1 MKIEMYN
8 HPNLYDACTK
18 HKVDDIIFYNYWA
31 KQTRG
36 NILELA
42 CGTGRLAKPLMEQGF
57 KYTGLDLSS
66 VFINHCKN
74 KYPMGEFIKGDMR
87 TFQLNRQFDLI
98 FIPFNS
104 FLHLFKEDE
113 MLQCLTTARN
123 HLSKD
128 GIFLLDIFVPDPE
141 YLYRNPNKQYEEMI
155 INHPIDGNCKVW
167 KKSQFDEL
175 SEINHIQWIFDYDD
189 RKEMDEYKF
198 DMRMIYPDTIDRLI
212 IESGFTINE
221 KWGDYDGELF
231 NESSI
236 LQLYICSNE

>member
-1 MKIEMYN
+1 
-8 HPNLYDACTK
+8 
-18 HKVDDIIFYNYWA
+18 
-31 KQTRG
+31 
-36 NILELA
+36 
-42 CGTGRLAKPLMEQGF
+42 
-57 KYTGLDLSS
+57 
-66 VFINHCKN
+66 
-74 KYPMGEFIKGDMR
+74 MGEFIKGDMR
-87 TFQLNRQFDLI
+87 SFQLNRQFDLI

-167 KKSQFDEL
+167 QKSQFDEL
-175 SEINHIQWIFDYDD
+175 SEINHILWIFDYDD